1 MELTKVLKNGPILV
15 VAMAVI
21 LIAACGESASPTA
34 AAPAAPGE
42 PAPKEASAPAESST
56 APDTP
61 TAMAPEPTA
70 IAPTPPPADRP
81 TAVPTSTPLPEG
93 TVSARDSV
101 TLVIAAEPVTVDP
114 FGYVGGTSSSVVKDN
129 LVDSLTWQ
137 SGDDLRIVPTPA
149 STGWEQL
156 APEVWRFKLREGV
169 TFHNGEEWN
178 AEAALPSLAYQGVS
192 TNENSSF
199 GYTGGHTSEATDE
212 FTVDITCEQPCPI
225 FPNTAFFLSFTAPD
239 FFTRSSEDER
249 ALQAVGFGPYRQ
261 TEWSHGVSI
270 TMEAF
275 DDYVTVDDHFEFQ
288 KSFIREAKWLWR
300 AETTVMAAMVQ
311 AGEADIAWDAGVD
324 AIGILEEDQLKSGG
338 SAEVY
343 GFWINTLWH
352 PELKKKEVRQA
363 IVHAIDCQQIV
374 DTLFGGLPPCRGNIM
389 WPGVIGSTERN
400 TAPYE
405 YDPEKSKQ
413 LLAEANYDPENVIKV
428 GGRSARIPKQV
439 ELYESIHGFLNEVGI
454 NAEITV
460 LEPSVRNEL
469 RNCAIGKAISEVL
482 VDRGLD
488 PQAAKPTLED
498 MQAALDKGG
507 ANCPTG
513 HILSAGGF
521 SNETLDFGR
530 QATRYLNCA
539 ARSFVCDPSEGG
551 LQGKLVPALSAS
563 GDERQRLLEELA
575 DRVHDDVLLLPM
587 FDLPV
592 FYAVDPKLEW
602 EPRFDRR
609 IRISTM
615 WFSP

>member
-1 MELTKVLKNGPILV
+1 MELAQVFKNGSILLV
-15 VAMAVI
+15 PMAVI
-21 LIAACGESASPTA
+21 LIAACSEATSPTA
-34 AAPAAPGE
+34 TAPAAP
-42 PAPKEASAPAESST
+42 ALKEASAPAESST
-56 APDTP
+56 APGAP
-61 TAMAPEPTA
+61 TAMAPQPTA

-81 TAVPTSTPLPEG
+81 TPVPTSTPLPEG

-199 GYTGGHTSEATDE
+199 GYTGGHTSEAVDE

-239 FFTRSSEDER
+239 FFTSSSEDQR

-275 DDYVTVDDHFEFQ
+275 DDYVTVSDHFEFQ
-288 KSFIREAKWLWR
+288 KPFIREAKWLWR

-352 PELKKKEVRQA
+352 PELKKTKVRQA

-413 LLAEANYDPENVIKV
+413 LLAEADYDTENVIKV

-439 ELYESIHGFLNEVGI
+439 ELYESIHGFLTEVGI

-469 RNCAIGKAISEVL
+469 RNCAIGKAISEVQ

-488 PQAAKPTLED
+488 PQTAKPTLED

-539 ARSFVCDPSEGG
+539 ARSFVCDPSPGG

>member
-1 MELTKVLKNGPILV
+1 MELVKVFKSGSVLL

-21 LIAACGESASPTA
+21 LIAACSEATSPTA
-34 AAPAAPGE
+34 TAPAA
-42 PAPKEASAPAESST
+42 PAPKEASAPGESSA
-56 APDTP
+56 APETP

-81 TAVPTSTPLPEG
+81 TPVPTSTPLPEG

-149 STGWEQL
+149 SIGWEQL

-178 AEAALPSLAYQGVS
+178 AQAALPSLAYQGVS

-199 GYTGGHTSEATDE
+199 GYTGGHTSEAVDE

-225 FPNTAFFLSFTAPD
+225 FPNTAFFLSFTAPG
-239 FFTRSSEDER
+239 FFTNSSEDER

-275 DDYVTVDDHFEFQ
+275 DDYVTVGDHFEFQ
-288 KSFIREAKWLWR
+288 NPFIREAKWLWR

-324 AIGILEEDQLKSGG
+324 AIGILEENQLKSGG

-343 GFWINTLWH
+343 GFWVNTLWH
-352 PELKKKEVRQA
+352 PELKKKKVRQA

-413 LLAEANYDPENVIKV
+413 LLVEADYDPGNVIKV

-439 ELYESIHGFLNEVGI
+439 ELYESIHGFLTEVGI

-469 RNCAIGKAISEVL
+469 RNCAIGKAISEVQ
-482 VDRGLD
+482 VDRGMD
-488 PQAAKPTLED
+488 PQTAKPTLED

>member
-1 MELTKVLKNGPILV
+1 MDLKRSFKHGCFTLIAVTV
-15 VAMAVI
+15 VAVV
-21 LIAACGESASPTA
+21 ACGQASSPTPTPAPIQAPAQDSAPSAS
-34 AAPAAPGE
+34 
-42 PAPKEASAPAESST
+42 SAQPES
-56 APDTP
+56 P

-70 IAPTPPPADRP
+70 IAPTPPPAMRP
-81 TAVPTSTPLPEG
+81 TPAPTSTPVPMG
-93 TVSARDSV
+93 TVSARDSIR
-101 TLVIAAEPVTVDP
+101 LVIAAEPVTVDP

-129 LVDSLTWQ
+129 MVDSLTWQ

-156 APEVWRFKLREGV
+156 APDRWRFTLREGV

-178 AEAALPSLAYQGVS
+178 ARAALPSLAYQGVS
-192 TNENSSF
+192 TNENSSY
-199 GYTGGHTSEATDE
+199 GYTGGHTSEAVDDYTI
-212 FTVDITCEQPCPI
+212 DITCEQPCPI
-225 FPNTAFFLSFTAPD
+225 FPNTAFFLSFTAPG
-239 FFTRSSEDER
+239 FFANSTEDER
-249 ALQAVGFGPYRQ
+249 ALQTVGFGPYRQ

-288 KSFIREAKWLWR
+288 HPFIREAEWLWR

-324 AIGILEEDQLKSGG
+324 AIGILDEEQLKSGG

-352 PELKKKEVRQA
+352 PELRKKEVRQA
-363 IVHAIDCQQIV
+363 MVHAIDCQQIV

-389 WPGVIGSTERN
+389 WPGVIGATERN

-405 YDPEKSKQ
+405 YDPEKAKQ
-413 LLAEANYDPENVIKV
+413 LLAEANYDPNNVIRV

-439 ELYESIHGFLNEVGI
+439 ELYESIHGFLTEVGI

-482 VDRGLD
+482 VAQGLD
-488 PQAAKPTLED
+488 PDTSKPTLAH

-513 HILSAGGF
+513 HVLSAGGF

-539 ARSFVCDPSEGG
+539 ARSFVCDPSPGG
-551 LQGKLVPALSAS
+551 LQGKLLPALSAS

-592 FYAVDPKLEW
+592 FYAVDPNLQW